1 MPLISIKNLSK
12 AFDQHEVLKDINL
25 NIQQGEVVT
34 CIGASGSGK
43 STLLRCINK
52 LESYDSGSIFFEGSD
67 IDSKDFDINEYR
79 SQVGMIF
86 QSFNLFNN
94 KTVLDN
100 CTLGPIQILKEAKE
114 DVEKRALLNLKKVGM
129 EDFKNSKPQNLSG
142 GQKQRVAIARAL
154 TMNPK
159 FLLLDEPTSALDPE
173 AVEEVLQII
182 KEVADDQFTMFIVT
196 HEMSF
201 ARDVSDRIIFMDQGV
216 ILEEG
221 RPEEIFTNPK
231 EVRTQEFL
239 NRFINQ

>member
-1 MPLISIKNLSK
+1 MSLINITNLSK
-12 AFDQHEVLKDINL
+12 AFDNNEVLKDVNL
-25 NIQQGEVVT
+25 TIHKGEVVT

-52 LESYDSGSIFFEGSD
+52 LEQYDNGTILFEGDD
-67 IDSKDFDINEYR
+67 IDGANFNLNKYR

-94 KTVLDN
+94 KSVLEN
-100 CTLGPIQILKEAKE
+100 CTIGPLKILHEDKE
-114 DVEKRALLNLKKVGM
+114 VVQKRALDNLRKVGM
-129 EDFKNSKPQNLSG
+129 IDFANSKPQTLSG

-154 TMNPK
+154 TMQPK

-182 KEVADDQFTMFIVT
+182 KDVASEHFTMFIVT
-196 HEMSF
+196 HEMNF
-201 ARDVSDRIIFMDQGV
+201 ARDVSDRIIFMDKGI

-221 RPEEIFTNPK
+221 SPEEIFTNPQ
-231 EVRTQEFL
+231 EERTKTFL